1 MARAQ
6 GATAGVLAIVESDR
20 DMAAATDYRVRLPI
34 DEKEVRLAAPKAQLL
49 KTGAPGGLREQIKAE
64 RAQAI
69 LNVAR
74 DLFQEKGFDQATTLE
89 IAERA
94 GVGAGTVFKYFPT
107 KDALLFAV
115 VNTALIPVHRRAA
128 RLAATETGLLPRLVT
143 FYWQI
148 LDFHL
153 ANIDLSRS
161 FLRLLTPS
169 TILLIRPV
177 DENQPRGPVPTTM
190 GFVAEAASAGELEAD
205 IPVAD
210 FAENC
215 FAIFLDVLNRAL
227 MLDPTMAD
235 PHERLVQRLS
245 LQIRPLCR
253 SAP

>member
-1 MARAQ
+1 LAPPKVQ
-6 GATAGVLAIVESDR
+6 SLKPGVR
-20 DMAAATDYRVRLPI
+20 
-34 DEKEVRLAAPKAQLL
+34 
-49 KTGAPGGLREQIKAE
+49 GGLREQVKAE

-69 LNVAR
+69 LSVAR
-74 DLFQEKGFDQATTLE
+74 DLFREKGFEQATTLE

-143 FYWQI
+143 FYRQI

-153 ANIDLSRS
+153 ANADLSRS

-169 TILLIRPV
+169 TILPIELV
-177 DENQPRGPVPTTM
+177 NEKGPHVPIHTTM

-210 FAENC
+210 LAENC

-227 MLDPTMAD
+227 MRDPGMTD
-235 PHERLVQRLS
+235 PHERLSRRLS
-245 LQIRPLCR
+245 LQIRPLR
-253 SAP
+253 RPAP